1 LSKRSTR
8 TWTPQHGQTNELHP
22 PPLGNRRAFTPTVC
36 STSPSLTTNS
46 VVSAMMT
53 PVARSREML
62 MLGRSS

>member
-1 LSKRSTR
+1 M
-8 TWTPQHGQTNELHP
+8 NELHP
-22 PPLGNRRAFTPTVC
+22 PPLGKGRAFTPTVY

-46 VVSAMMT
+46 VVSGLIT